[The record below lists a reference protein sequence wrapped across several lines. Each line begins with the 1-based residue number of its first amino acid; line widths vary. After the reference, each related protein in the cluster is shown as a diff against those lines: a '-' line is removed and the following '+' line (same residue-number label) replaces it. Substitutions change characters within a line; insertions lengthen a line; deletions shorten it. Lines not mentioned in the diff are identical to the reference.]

1 MWLLSPVRD
10 ITLAKE
16 KNMAETKI
24 VLVIDDDPDIIETV
38 HMILSA
44 KGYVVISASSGK
56 QGFEVVQKT
65 NPDMVLCDMMMEAID
80 SGMQAAQQIK
90 GYNSEIP
97 VFLLSSIA
105 ETTAA
110 TNELRELGFNG
121 IIQKPVEPARLV
133 SIVQSIIG

>member
-1 MWLLSPVRD
+1 
-10 ITLAKE
+10 
-16 KNMAETKI
+16 MAEKKI

-38 HMILSA
+38 QAILSA
-44 KGYVVISASSGK
+44 KGYAVISASNGK
-56 QGFEVVQKT
+56 QGFEAVRKT
-65 NPDMVLCDMMMEAID
+65 KPDMVLCDMMMEAID
-80 SGMQAAQQIK
+80 SGMQTAQQIK

-133 SIVQSIIG
+133 SIVRSIIG